1 MLFHWGASWKRTFS
15 FHGCLVF
22 TKKRTLTQL
31 TCDFLIQQ
39 FWPKGISSK
48 MWTPLSLFL
57 YVSICF
63 LTESS
68 MYKLQDSGIK
78 VLKFL
83 PVSDGEE
90 CNRTCEF
97 VTDEDG
103 LKCNWVV
110 IEEDQNLCFYL
121 RCLDI
126 SVCKEAAVKAV
137 KDLQIGKYSPLK
149 NLHRARRGVRNIAN
163 KTVPNADNS
172 SSVNYTSDNKTGS
185 AAVTNSSTKSSE
197 VSNTNTTKITATV
210 SAAGKQFTVTSSS
223 TSPSLPS
230 LTMTTTAAPTTSNS
244 ITTIAEVSSITTAST
259 ANFSVV
265 SSPHEST
272 TSIINSN
279 KTTPVPTSKHESSV
293 TPTNKLKGTTTSL
306 RSTPITTPKTTQSL
320 TTQLT
325 TVTPMEVST
334 TKLIPD
340 TEQKQTWTSASTIT
354 GGVSQ
359 SPKTK
364 SRTTIAFS
372 NGKSYVFPSVP
383 AGALIKY
390 LADTSSLMAILIF
403 GVLFFLVSIILFAHK
418 AFESYKR
425 KDYVQVD
432 YLINGMYADSDM

>member
-1 MLFHWGASWKRTFS
+1 MKVSLSKVN
-15 FHGCLVF
+15 LF

-39 FWPKGISSK
+39 FWPKGICSK

-78 VLKFL
+78 VLKFRL
-83 PVSDGEE
+83 VSDGEE

-110 IEEDQNLCFYL
+110 IEENQNLCFYL

-126 SVCKEAAVKAV
+126 SVCKEAAEEAV

-149 NLHRARRGVRNIAN
+149 NLHHARRSVRSITST
-163 KTVPNADNS
+163 TVPNSDNS
-172 SSVNYTSDNKTGS
+172 SSVNYTSDNKTGP
-185 AAVTNSSTKSSE
+185 AAVTNSSTESNE

-244 ITTIAEVSSITTAST
+244 KTTIAEVSSITTAST
-259 ANFSVV
+259 TNLSVV
-265 SSPHEST
+265 FSPHEST

-279 KTTPVPTSKHESSV
+279 KTTPVPTNSSKHESSV